1 MTGTK
6 LSKSEKIWQSIF
18 SNNSE
23 NEEFSK
29 NYSETQTDKNWL
41 IPKEPNTVCF
51 WRELY
56 PNKQEIW
63 IDHSYLWT
71 ACYSQEEWTEFR
83 NVKFHELVQR
93 FESRGQAFKKIVSDT
108 DKKIEYE
115 CDLDNNVKCHLCL
128 FDCLSKNYRG
138 IGIELCNCD
147 FKDER
152 KIKSISGWVAF
163 FTLTLRDIIEELD
176 INNQVYQQLESINI
190 SQTSDDN
197 KDEEDCNNDSATDK
211 KLYTYNIELQGT
223 GGEFVLG
230 SIDDE
235 TWDYIEEEFDGDAEA
250 YCEALDNEE
259 VPEDFRICYDSN
271 ELYEND
277 DLGHYHSWFSNEDF
291 TLTVKQVLDNNDDDK
306 VICVLD
312 NEDNIEIEYQFI
324 QPPTIEDCKHYMTW
338 LYSESGYMSC
348 TLELD
353 EPIDPSKLKLG
364 VKRVLFDEADSCI
377 DCITSIHYEGKSVV
391 LDFDSGDLYFPRLD
405 FYTVPD
411 EDDDEDEFDEE

>member
-197 KDEEDCNNDSATDK
+197 KDEENCNNDSATDK
-211 KLYTYNIELQGT
+211 NYIHTILNFKVLVVNLYQVQLMMKPGITLKKN
-223 GGEFVLG
+223 
-230 SIDDE
+230 
-235 TWDYIEEEFDGDAEA
+235 
-250 YCEALDNEE
+250 
-259 VPEDFRICYDSN
+259 
-271 ELYEND
+271 
-277 DLGHYHSWFSNEDF
+277 
-291 TLTVKQVLDNNDDDK
+291 LTVMLKHTVKLLIMKKYLKIFVYVMIQMNYMKMMIQVIIIVGLVMK
-306 VICVLD
+306 ISL
-312 NEDNIEIEYQFI
+312 
-324 QPPTIEDCKHYMTW
+324 
-338 LYSESGYMSC
+338 
-348 TLELD
+348 
-353 EPIDPSKLKLG
+353 
-364 VKRVLFDEADSCI
+364 
-377 DCITSIHYEGKSVV
+377 
-391 LDFDSGDLYFPRLD
+391 
-405 FYTVPD
+405 
-411 EDDDEDEFDEE
+411 

>member
-1 MTGTK
+1 MENK
-6 LSKSEKIWQSIF
+6 KMSKSQKVWQAIDSQLF
-18 SNNSE
+18 KNA
-23 NEEFSK
+23 EFSK
-29 NYSETQTDKNWL
+29 NYYVKENGWFVAN
-41 IPKEPNTVCF
+41 EPNNVCL
-51 WRELY
+51 WREVHPVRKDL
-56 PNKQEIW
+56 W

-71 ACYSQEEWTEFR
+71 SCYTDEEWDEFK
-83 NVKFHELVQR
+83 NVKFKELVQR
-93 FESRGQAFKKIVSDT
+93 FEVEGQVFKKLESNT
-108 DKKIEYE
+108 DKRIVYE
-115 CDLDNNVKCHLCL
+115 CYLDNNLKCLLWL
-128 FDCLSKNYRG
+128 FDRENNQYRG
-138 IGIELCNCD
+138 VGFKLYNCD

-152 KIKSISGWVAF
+152 KIKSISHWIAF
-163 FTLTLRDIIEELD
+163 FSLILRDIVEELD
-176 INNQVYQQLESINI
+176 VNHQLEKHRVDLASCLNNENNELD
-190 SQTSDDN
+190 SEDVDKADN
-197 KDEEDCNNDSATDK
+197 GK

-235 TWDYIEEEFDGDAEA
+235 TWDYIDEEFDGDGEA
-250 YCEALDNEE
+250 YCKALDNEE
-259 VPEDFRICYDSN
+259 VPEDFCLGWASN
-271 ELYEND
+271 DLCDND
-277 DLGHYHSWFSNEDF
+277 DLGHYHGWFTDEDF
-291 TLTVKQVLDNNDDDK
+291 TLTVKQVLDNDDDK
-306 VICVLD
+306 EICVLD